1 MNVESFLILIEQL
14 LSNNVKFNDRRN
26 GPISQKRPL
35 GRFSKY
41 PFLKLETTPKQTK
54 K

>member
-1 MNVESFLILIEQL
+1 VE
-14 LSNNVKFNDRRN
+14 FNDRHN

-41 PFLKLETTPKQTK
+41 PFLKLGTTPKQTK